1 MFDKNYKKSIASNIY
16 NIKIYCMMNFIERKW
31 CGTYLMYFST
41 NPVKLSYF
49 EADLEA
55 WDYKYRFMN
64 TSLH

>member
-1 MFDKNYKKSIASNIY
+1 
-16 NIKIYCMMNFIERKW
+16 MMNFIERKW
-31 CGTYLMYFST
+31 RGTYLMYFST
-41 NPVKLSYF
+41 NPVKLRYF